1 MPEKLKIRVVN
12 AQSLDRKESS
22 KPKVIV
28 EYHWNRIFAAVFII
42 VALLAGLIWGGVH
55 LFERSL
61 DKPPV
66 LIEQAAQPA
75 ETISPTHADS
85 AMPEASKP
93 KDSDKAVTGAQT
105 ESVVFP
111 LAQAASKS
119 VAESPDNLAVAI
131 LSGNIKR
138 VQLTSGVKDGAPVD
152 SIGQTIPMN
161 AKGLIRVY
169 LFMETEGLKG
179 KVLFHDW
186 YWKGKRIAHARI
198 PIKRDANIAA
208 SSKFIDRIMMGSW
221 EVKVVDERNRVLAK
235 AAFAVQ

>member
-1 MPEKLKIRVVN
+1 MPEKLRIRVVN

-28 EYHWNRIFAAVFII
+28 EYHWNRIFAASLII

-55 LFERSL
+55 LFERSQ

-85 AMPEASKP
+85 VPEPSKP
-93 KDSDKAVTGAQT
+93 KDSAKAVTGTQT
-105 ESVVFP
+105 ESVAFP
-111 LAQAASKS
+111 LAQASSKS
-119 VAESPDNLAVAI
+119 VAESSDDLAVAI

-208 SSKFIDRIMMGSW
+208 SSKFIDRIMMGPW
-221 EVKVVDERNRVLAK
+221 EVKVVDASSRVLAK